1 MGKRAKWPVSI
12 IQILTSKEVVTLQTV
27 VFKLL
32 TPSKNCYIMTQ
43 NQSEIQTIMNHY
55 LTCIFREGHVDTTRL
70 LLNKGA
76 EINTPSGSNDDTPLT
91 LACWKGI

>member
-1 MGKRAKWPVSI
+1 M
-12 IQILTSKEVVTLQTV
+12 TSKEMVTAQTV

-32 TPSKNCYIMTQ
+32 SLNKNCYTMTQ
-43 NQSEIQTIMNHY
+43 NQIEIQTVMNHY
-55 LTCIFREGHVDTTRL
+55 LTFIFREGHVDTTRL

-91 LACWKGI
+91 LACWKGIYAIILS

>member
-1 MGKRAKWPVSI
+1 M
-12 IQILTSKEVVTLQTV
+12 VTLQTV

-32 TPSKNCYIMTQ
+32 SLNKNCYIVTQ
-43 NQSEIQTIMNHY
+43 NQIENQTLENHH

-91 LACWKGI
+91 LACWKGMYAK